1 MNSTFLLLAL
11 AGGRLGPNT
20 LSSLAKMREET
31 FNKWA
36 AFIRMIVALIVT
48 GYLKWRGVPSVKDA
62 AGGPVYSDQATQE
75 LITKFWEEKQS
86 GDLWLHGLRG
96 AADFLIELLRP
107 SALEMT
113 LLSSMMSLAGNGST
127 PSSVPQTVVV
137 NQTPKPTARQVRMSG
152 GRAQGVMVF
161 ENGQLYVE

>member
-20 LSSLAKMREET
+20 LSALAKMREET

-36 AFIRMIVALIVT
+36 SFIRMIVTLIVT
-48 GYLKWRGVPSVKDA
+48 GYLKWRGVPEVKDA
-62 AGGPVYSDQATQE
+62 TGGKVYSDQATQE
-75 LITKFWEEKQS
+75 LLSKFWEEKQS
-86 GDLWLHGLRG
+86 ADLWLHGLRS

-113 LLSSMMSLAGNGST
+113 LLSSLMSMA
-127 PSSVPQTVVV
+127 SSAPMPAAAPQTVVV
-137 NQTPKPTARQVRMSG
+137 NQATKPTARQVRMSG

>member
-20 LSSLAKMREET
+20 LGALAKMREES

-36 AFIRMIVALIVT
+36 SFIRMIVTLIVT
-48 GYLKWRGVPSVKDA
+48 GYLKWRGVPEVKDA
-62 AGGPVYSDQATQE
+62 TGGKVYSDQATQE
-75 LITKFWEEKQS
+75 MLSKFWEEKQS
-86 GDLWLHGLRG
+86 ADLWLHGLRS

-113 LLSSMMSLAGNGST
+113 LLSGMMSLA
-127 PSSVPQTVVV
+127 SSPAPTTTPQTVVV
-137 NQTPKPTARQVRMSG
+137 NQAAKPTARQVRMSG